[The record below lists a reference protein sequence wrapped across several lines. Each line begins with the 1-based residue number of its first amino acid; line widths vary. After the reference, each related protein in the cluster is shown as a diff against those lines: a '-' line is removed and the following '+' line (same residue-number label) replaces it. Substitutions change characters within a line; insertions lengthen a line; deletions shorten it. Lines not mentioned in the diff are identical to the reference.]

1 MLNEYKTLVNYIK
14 LHKISLEQDQQEVQ
28 IKLDLIEDMNSW
40 EYREQE
46 IMDISLT
53 GQIMALSHII
63 EYANELEGN
72 NARASR

>member
-1 MLNEYKTLVNYIK
+1 MFNKLIEYMKI
-14 LHKISLEQDQQEVQ
+14 HKISLQQDQQEVQ

>member
-1 MLNEYKTLVNYIK
+1 MLDKLIEYIK
-14 LHKISLEQDQQEVQ
+14 IHKISLEQDQQEVQ

-53 GQIMALSHII
+53 GQIMALGHII

>member
-1 MLNEYKTLVNYIK
+1 MPNPLIEYIK
-14 LHKISLEQDQQEVQ
+14 IHKISLQQDQQEVQ

-53 GQIMALSHII
+53 GQIIALNHILDI
-63 EYANELEGN
+63 SDNMDLTSPL
-72 NARASR
+72 R

>member
-1 MLNEYKTLVNYIK
+1 MLNKLIEYMKI
-14 LHKISLEQDQQEVQ
+14 HKISLQQDQQEVQ

-53 GQIMALSHII
+53 GQIMALGHII

-72 NARASR
+72 NARAIG

>member
-1 MLNEYKTLVNYIK
+1 MTNPLIEYIK
-14 LHKISLEQDQQEVQ
+14 IHKISLQQDQQEVQ

-53 GQIMALSHII
+53 GQIIALNHILDI
-63 EYANELEGN
+63 SDNMDLTSPFTKE
-72 NARASR
+72 

>member
-1 MLNEYKTLVNYIK
+1 MKI
-14 LHKISLEQDQQEVQ
+14 HKISLQQDQQEVQ

-53 GQIMALSHII
+53 GQIMALGHII

>member
-1 MLNEYKTLVNYIK
+1 MPNPLIEYIK
-14 LHKISLEQDQQEVQ
+14 IHKISLQQDQQEVQ

-53 GQIMALSHII
+53 GQIIALNHILDI
-63 EYANELEGN
+63 SDNMDLTSPLRKE
-72 NARASR
+72 